1 MQEKR
6 KLKRWHLIYYLQ
18 VRNRHT
24 NKAIGHLI
32 DINREGMMLLS
43 EVPIERD
50 RIFHLQ
56 MTLPEE
62 VVGLTTWEFD
72 AKSLWSKPDLNPR
85 LYTTGLHLLNVL
97 PEDVGMIECLIDD
110 YGFRE

>member
-18 VRNRHT
+18 VRDRHT
-24 NKAIGHLI
+24 SKAIGHLI
-32 DINREGMMLLS
+32 DLNEEGMMLLS
-43 EVPIERD
+43 EAPLERD

-62 VVGLTTWEFD
+62 IGMSNWEFD
-72 AKSLWSKPDLNPR
+72 AKSLWSKPDINPN
-85 LYTTGLHLLNVL
+85 LYTTGFHLLNVL
-97 PEDVGMIECLIDD
+97 PEDVGTIECLIDD
-110 YGFRE
+110 YGFRD